1 MSGHNK
7 WSTIKARK
15 GAADAKRGK
24 VFTKLIR
31 EITIAAR
38 AGGGDVN
45 ANARLRTAVAAARAQ
60 NMPNDN
66 IDRAIKKGTGEL
78 EGEIIEEMTFEGYG
92 PGGVAIFV
100 EATSDNKNRTTAE
113 VRQIFSK
120 CNGNMGASGCVG
132 YMFKQCGQIIFDASK
147 YTEDEMMEI
156 ALDLGA
162 DDVALDEDQIVVTTA
177 PSSFI
182 DVKEGFDAKKMEYIS
197 AEVTRVPDNTVR
209 VTGKDAAN
217 NLKLVDRLEESD
229 DVSNV
234 YANFD
239 IDEAEL
245 EQLQNA

>member
-24 VFTKLIR
+24 IFTKLIR

-38 AGGGDVN
+38 SGGGDPSS
-45 ANARLRTAVAAARAQ
+45 NARLRTAIATAKAQ

-78 EGEIIEEMTFEGYG
+78 EGETIEEMTFEGYG

-100 EATSDNKNRTTAE
+100 EATTDNKNRTTSD

-120 CNGNMGASGCVG
+120 SNGNLGASGCVA
-132 YMFKQCGQIIFDASK
+132 YMFKQCGQIIFDAAK
-147 YTEDEMMEI
+147 YSEDELMEI
-156 ALDLGA
+156 ALELGA
-162 DDVALDEDQIVVTTA
+162 DDVATEDDQITVTTD
-177 PSSFI
+177 PSSFV
-182 DVKEGFDAKKMEYIS
+182 DVKEGFDAKKMEYLS
-197 AEVTRVPDNTVR
+197 AEVTRVPDNTVK

-217 NLKLVDRLEESD
+217 NLKLIDKLEECD

-239 IDEAEL
+239 IDEEEL
-245 EQLQNA
+245 ERLQNA